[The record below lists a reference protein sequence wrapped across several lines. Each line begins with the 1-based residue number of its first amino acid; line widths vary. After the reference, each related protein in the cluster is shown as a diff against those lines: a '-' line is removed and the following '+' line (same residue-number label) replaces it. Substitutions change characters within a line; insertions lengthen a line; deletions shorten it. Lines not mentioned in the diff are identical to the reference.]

1 MFSRTTGNAE
11 FKAIAGEGARSDG
24 LLSRGHLVCL
34 PALLGVLQNDTA
46 PMIIDDP
53 PFLDFLERS
62 KAAKAGELVIQ
73 AAIPYARGLG
83 GGVDITHLRRPG
95 LRDFEFDH
103 TDEGESGHPSQW
115 R

>member
-1 MFSRTTGNAE
+1 
-11 FKAIAGEGARSDG
+11 
-24 LLSRGHLVCL
+24 
-34 PALLGVLQNDTA
+34 VLQNDTA

-62 KAAKAGELVIQ
+62 KAAKAGEVVIQ

-83 GGVDITHLRRPG
+83 GGVDITHLGRPG

-115 R
+115 Q

>member
-1 MFSRTTGNAE
+1 MRVRVPYG
-11 FKAIAGEGARSDG
+11 GEDERLCFHGLRETLNG
-24 LLSRGHLVCL
+24 LLRGGHLVCL
-34 PALLGVLQNDTA
+34 PPLLGVLQNDTA
-46 PMIIDDP
+46 SMIIDDS

-62 KAAKAGELVIQ
+62 KAAKAIIQ

-83 GGVDITHLRRPG
+83 GDVDITHWRRPG